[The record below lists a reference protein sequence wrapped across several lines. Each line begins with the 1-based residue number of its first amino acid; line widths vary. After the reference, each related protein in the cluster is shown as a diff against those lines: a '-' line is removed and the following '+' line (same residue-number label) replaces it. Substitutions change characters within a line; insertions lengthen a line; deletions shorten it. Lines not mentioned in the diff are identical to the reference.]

1 MTAPVIDD
9 PANEAPEFVEGQTAV
24 RYVEEDAEAG
34 ESIGAPLEITDA
46 DGVSAGS
53 HNFTLS
59 GTDAASFDIEPV
71 TFVTGAATQGVQ
83 LMTKAA
89 LNFEDK
95 TTYTVVVTVKDSSN
109 KSNDTDSITVT
120 IQVKDLDE
128 KPVLMVRRGPAINNP
143 PTFPAATAARSVDEN
158 TAAGANIGAPVEASD
173 DGALTYTLRG
183 ANAASF
189 NINAT
194 TGQLRTRSALDYET
208 KNSYTVTV
216 RATDGEMAIDEIDV
230 TIAVTNLDEPGAVRL
245 SSTSTAPQVGVA
257 ITASVEDP
265 DRGVTGTTWQWASSN
280 ATDGAFAPI
289 PGATSRDYT
298 PMDADADNYLR
309 ATASYTDEEGPG
321 KSATSEVSGRVV
333 TITSPMFNQGL
344 ATEILVPENRA
355 AGDIGIPFTA
365 TDADGDTVFYSLANG
380 TDASFDIN
388 SATGQLSTTAELD
401 YETAMSYTITVQVTD
416 NEDATGGLDP
426 AVDATHAVTINV
438 ANEDESGTVSLSAQP
453 AVVGIELTAEL
464 DDPDGGL
471 ATMAWQWASSNVMVG
486 PFTDIMGAT
495 NAAYTP
501 VEGDNGKYLQ
511 ATARYTD
518 GEGTDKMAMSDPQL
532 VVTYSAPAFAADAAN
547 TIEVAENTAE
557 GENLGDPYTATDD
570 NTPVYGLSGTDAAS
584 FTIDSGTGQLMTKAA
599 LDYETKMTYMVT
611 VEVRDNEDATGGPDT
626 VVDDTVKVTIT
637 VTNVDEDGT
646 VSLDAAT
653 PRVGVAI
660 TASVTDP
667 DRGVHRDHLA
677 VGQRQCRRRE
687 LRVHRG
693 RHERRIHPGGC
704 RRGQLPAGDGQL
716 HRRRRPRQERNKRGL
731 GTSSQ
736 HHHLAHIR

>member
-1 MTAPVIDD
+1 M
-9 PANEAPEFVEGQTAV
+9 
-24 RYVEEDAEAG
+24 
-34 ESIGAPLEITDA
+34 
-46 DGVSAGS
+46 DG
-53 HNFTLS
+53 
-59 GTDAASFDIEPV
+59 I
-71 TFVTGAATQGVQ
+71 
-83 LMTKAA
+83 
-89 LNFEDK
+89 
-95 TTYTVVVTVKDSSN
+95 
-109 KSNDTDSITVT
+109 
-120 IQVKDLDE
+120 
-128 KPVLMVRRGPAINNP
+128 
-143 PTFPAATAARSVDEN
+143 
-158 TAAGANIGAPVEASD
+158 
-173 DGALTYTLRG
+173 
-183 ANAASF
+183 
-189 NINAT
+189 
-194 TGQLRTRSALDYET
+194 
-208 KNSYTVTV
+208 
-216 RATDGEMAIDEIDV
+216 
-230 TIAVTNLDEPGAVRL
+230 
-245 SSTSTAPQVGVA
+245 
-257 ITASVEDP
+257 
-265 DRGVTGTTWQWASSN
+265 
-280 ATDGAFAPI
+280 FAPI
-289 PGATSRDYT
+289 AGATSRDYI
-298 PMDADADNYLR
+298 PVGADAGNALR

-344 ATEILVPENRA
+344 ANEILVPENRA

-365 TDADGDTVFYSLANG
+365 TDADGDTPVYSLASG
-380 TDASFDIN
+380 ADAAFGIDSD
-388 SATGQLSTTAELD
+388 TGQLRTTAELD

-667 DRGVHRDHLA
+667 DRGVH
-677 VGQRQCRRRE
+677 GP
-687 LRVHRG
+687 
-693 RHERRIHPGGC
+693 PGSG
-704 RRGQLPAGDGQL
+704 PATM
-716 HRRRRPRQERNKRGL
+716 PTT
-731 GTSSQ
+731 GTSSSSRTPRTPNTPRWLPTRATPCGRRPATPTPKAPTRAQ
-736 HHHLAHIR
+736 QARTWDQ